1 MDVATAT
8 RRSLLGGPSLVG
20 VTLTR
25 KAFHP
30 ETGPL
35 TDTGRVT
42 AEREGEMALFAGAI
56 GYAKNP
62 PGHRDAE
69 VAPQE
74 AARLIVFAANLLEMV
89 ERRLS

>member
-1 MDVATAT
+1 
-8 RRSLLGGPSLVG
+8 
-20 VTLTR
+20 
-25 KAFHP
+25 
-30 ETGPL
+30 
-35 TDTGRVT
+35 
-42 AEREGEMALFAGAI
+42 MALFAGAI